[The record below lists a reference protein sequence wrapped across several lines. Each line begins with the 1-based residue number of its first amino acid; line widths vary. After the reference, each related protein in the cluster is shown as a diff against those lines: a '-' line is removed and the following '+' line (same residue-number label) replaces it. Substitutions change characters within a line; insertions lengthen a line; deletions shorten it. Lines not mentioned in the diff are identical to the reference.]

1 MVNLLPNLE
10 SPVTRQEKM
19 ATVWDE
25 AEVPAGEAGGSGA
38 RATARPRW
46 REGRRWLR
54 GSRSSPVPGLGP
66 LGMRSRLR
74 SGFFFADSG
83 LIEAKSWLTHSAELT
98 ALNLRKKKLFFSQQD
113 GIGEEVLKMS
123 TEEIIQRTRLL
134 DSEIKVG
141 SEAPSPCPRPPAHG
155 RPWCSHVVPS
165 LPRRGVGTAVSSSD
179 QKKRKL
185 SFKREGERAGVGEQA

>member
-1 MVNLLPNLE
+1 
-10 SPVTRQEKM
+10 M
-19 ATVWDE
+19 A
-25 AEVPAGEAGGSGA
+25 AGVKVEPGPGIGA
-38 RATARPRW
+38 AWYAVATPFW
-46 REGRRWLR
+46 
-54 GSRSSPVPGLGP
+54 V
-66 LGMRSRLR
+66 
-74 SGFFFADSG
+74 FFADSG

-185 SFKREGERAGVGEQA
+185 RFKREGERAGVGEQA